1 MKKYNKVFVIGDL
14 HIPYHHR
21 SSFAFLRAVKEKY
34 KPDLVINIGDELDQ
48 HAISMHDSN
57 PDLPSAGDELKTS
70 KTYIKELE
78 KIFPKMIL
86 IHSNHSSLVYRRAL
100 KYGLPREYLRSYNEF
115 LGVGKDWQ
123 WIDDLTITLSD
134 DSRCFFTHGM
144 SADVLKLAMQMGKH
158 CVQGHYH
165 SKFSIGYFSNPDEL
179 IWGMQ
184 VGCLTS
190 QKSMAF
196 DYSKNFKNRFI
207 MGSGMIIDGQ
217 PKLIPMV
224 FGKDGE
230 WIKKII

>member
-1 MKKYNKVFVIGDL
+1 MKKYSKVFVISDL

-21 SSFAFLRAVKEKY
+21 SSFAFLKAVKEKY

-115 LGVGKDWQ
+115 LGVGKDWR
-123 WIDDLTITLSD
+123 WVDDLTITLSD

-158 CVQGHYH
+158 VVQGHYH

-190 QKSMAF
+190 QSSMAF
-196 DYSKNFKNRFI
+196 DYAKNFKNRFI